1 MLNISQFAKECNTTV
16 KTIRHYDNIGLLTA
30 DYVSEES
37 GYRYYRRQSVA
48 KYHQIQKLK
57 QSGFTLK
64 EIKENF
70 SLIDLRDNLSFIEQ
84 KILLL
89 KKQQEICENVKKEYE
104 KIMAESKKVIVSG
117 KNEQI
122 EFTSVD
128 TDESLVISVVPSI
141 SEKCAELIDYAL
153 NENPIIGCDFNDVR
167 DFLSGKEA
175 FAMGKCYSPD
185 FSISTFENIEITRDE
200 EKATSLMVLFETSPD
215 SSVEIISEAIEAF
228 MIAFADEVDIM
239 FIANGE
245 NGERGLNLHWIC
257 FR

>member
-1 MLNISQFAKECNTTV
+1 MLNISQFARECNTTV
-16 KTIRHYDNIGLLTA
+16 KTIRHYDNIGLLMA

-48 KYHQIQKLK
+48 KYRQIQKLK

-70 SLIDLRDNLSFIEQ
+70 SLVDLRDNMNYIEQ

-117 KNEQI
+117 KNDHI
-122 EFTSVD
+122 ELISADSKESFEVSVNSD
-128 TDESLVISVVPSI
+128 VLD
-141 SEKCAELIDYAL
+141 KCAELLDFAL
-153 NENPIIGCDFNDVR
+153 NENPIIGCDFNDLK
-167 DFLSGKEA
+167 DFLLDKKA
-175 FAMGKCYSPD
+175 FSVGKCYSPD
-185 FSISTFENIEITRDE
+185 FSISVFDNVDITSEE
-200 EKATSLMVLFETSPD
+200 EKATSLIVLFEASPD
-215 SSVEIISEAIEAF
+215 SSVDIISEAIGAF
-228 MIAFADEVDIM
+228 MMAFADEVDVM

-257 FR
+257 LK